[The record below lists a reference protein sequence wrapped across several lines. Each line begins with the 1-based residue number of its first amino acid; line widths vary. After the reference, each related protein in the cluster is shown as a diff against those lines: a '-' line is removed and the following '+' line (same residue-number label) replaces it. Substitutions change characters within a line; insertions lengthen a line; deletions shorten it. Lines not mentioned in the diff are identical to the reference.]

1 MTGAAEQKDGV
12 AALEAQADRAAAAG
26 DVATARRLLEQV
38 TAAEPGRGEPWLKLT
53 AMCRAQGDLPAALD
67 AVSGALRL
75 EPLAFLP
82 LLLKASLLEQAGQAE
97 AAGETYGYALA
108 QQPEPETL
116 PPQLRAMAER
126 GRRIHDA
133 HVARKADR
141 LKAAEEGSGAA
152 LEPREQARMARF
164 RSNILRR
171 TRPYH

>member
-1 MTGAAEQKDGV
+1 MAGAAEQNDEI
-12 AALEAQADRAAAAG
+12 AALEAQADRAAAMG

-38 TAAEPGRGEPWLKLT
+38 TAGDPKRGEPWLKLT

-82 LLLKASLLEQAGQAE
+82 LLLKASLLEQSGQAE

-108 QQPEPETL
+108 QQPPAL

-126 GRRIHDA
+126 GRQLHDA
-133 HVARKADR
+133 HVARKAER
-141 LKAAEEGSGAA
+141 L
-152 LEPREQARMARF
+152 EQAEADAA
-164 RSNILRR
+164 I
-171 TRPYH
+171 